1 MSLSAMKFTRF
12 LFCTIFLFCSYQTA
26 RSQNEH
32 SVHSNDTLFIPK
44 ADRVPAVDGKEN
56 DDCWRSVQWQP
67 IDQTWLPYGDTV
79 RSSDFSGTYKIVW
92 SPKTDLLYFIVKITD
107 DVFVDGYRY
116 DRDPK
121 KGDFY
126 FNYDLLEVFVD
137 EDRSGGLHVFDSGA
151 EAEKE
156 WGRSSVNAFSY
167 HMILDAPKDGNASQ
181 KFTACDLAGKSW
193 EEFTIADYADHFKD
207 FTLRRNGNEY
217 VWEFSIKVYN
227 DRFDSAKKESSRV
240 KLNPGKVM
248 GISFAYC
255 DNDDRN
261 EAVKE
266 RDNFFGSVWVP
277 KESNNDHWK
286 NADGYRVVRLEK

>member
-1 MSLSAMKFTRF
+1 MICA
-12 LFCTIFLFCSYQTA
+12 IFLYCGLQTA
-26 RSQNEH
+26 HSQNDR

-44 ADRVPAVDGKEN
+44 AYLVPAVDGSEN
-56 DDCWRSVQWQP
+56 DACWNTTQWQP
-67 IDQTWLPYGDTV
+67 IDQTWIPYGESV
-79 RSSDFSGTYKIVW
+79 NSSDFTGKYKIVW
-92 SPKTDLLYFIVKITD
+92 SPKTNLLYVIVKITD

-126 FNYDLLEVFVD
+126 YNYDMLEVFVD
-137 EDRSGGLHVFDSGA
+137 EDRSGGMHVFDSGA

-167 HMILDAPKDGNASQ
+167 HMILDAPKDGTTAKS
-181 KFTACDLAGKSW
+181 FTACDLAGKSW
-193 EEFTIADYADHFKD
+193 DEFIIANYADHFKD
-207 FTLRRNGNEY
+207 FSLQKKKNEY
-217 VWEFSIKVYN
+217 VWEFSIKVYS
-227 DRFDSAKKESSRV
+227 DRYDPVKKEGSRV
-240 KLNPGKVM
+240 NLIPDKIM
-248 GISFAYC
+248 GLSIAYC

-261 EAVKE
+261 EEPKQ

-286 NADGYRVVRLEK
+286 YADGYRVVRLEK